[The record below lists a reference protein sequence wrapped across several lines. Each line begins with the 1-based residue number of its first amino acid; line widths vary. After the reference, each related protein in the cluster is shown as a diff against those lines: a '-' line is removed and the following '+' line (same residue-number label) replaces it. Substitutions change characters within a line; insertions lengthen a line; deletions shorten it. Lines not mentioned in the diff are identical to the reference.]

1 MAITSLFFDASVIMT
16 VISFATFLG
25 ILWWTFGAHRSGD
38 FETAAQLPFADDSA
52 DADLQSSE
60 THHV

>member
-1 MAITSLFFDASVIMT
+1 MAITSLFSSASVVMT

-38 FETAAQLPFADDSA
+38 FEDAAQLPFADESA
-52 DADLQSSE
+52 DVDLQNSE